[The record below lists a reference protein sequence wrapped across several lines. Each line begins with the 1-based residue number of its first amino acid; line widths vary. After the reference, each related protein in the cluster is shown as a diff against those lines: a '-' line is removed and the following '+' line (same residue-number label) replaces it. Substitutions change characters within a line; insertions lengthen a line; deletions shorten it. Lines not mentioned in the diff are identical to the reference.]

1 VKEPAPLAAGHHHRR
16 ACPRGTPR
24 ARGPRRRRRPSGPP
38 AGRAPLVLTG
48 LALLA
53 ALGIAEL
60 SQRAAETEA
69 ARAEADRA
77 RTAVVLELSGGTSQ
91 STSYD
96 AVTDSVAFV
105 SLLRVRN
112 AGQEEIT
119 ITAVELPG
127 VQLLAPA
134 TVGVGRERGLTLR
147 GQQSC
152 ADDPA
157 ALADLD
163 SLPLEVRTSTGAV
176 GGPGARG
183 GRYSTA
189 TRSAA
194 PADSPDRLELTGQ
207 GRGRTSTSGSRA
219 S

>member
-1 VKEPAPLAAGHHHRR
+1 VKPDRPPPPVTISGGPAAA
-16 ACPRGTPR
+16 APRELVVPSPTPPER
-24 ARGPRRRRRPSGPP
+24 SARS
-38 AGRAPLVLTG
+38 RAPLVLTG

-60 SQRAAETEA
+60 SQRAAQTEA

-96 AVTDSVAFV
+96 APADAVDFV
-105 SLLRVRN
+105 VLLRIRN
-112 AGQEEIT
+112 AGQGEVT
-119 ITAVELPG
+119 VTAVDLPG

-147 GQQSC
+147 GAQSC

-157 ALADLD
+157 ALAGLD
-163 SLPLEVRTSTGAV
+163 SLPLEVRTSTGPQSVDLAL
-176 GGPGARG
+176 GGPLLYGDAVQRTCG
-183 GRYSTA
+183 STA
-189 TRSAA
+189 AT
-194 PADSPDRLELTGQ
+194 
-207 GRGRTSTSGSRA
+207 
-219 S
+219 